1 MMETLEQLETHEG
14 FLYNWYYLSGRGKK
28 PPEVTLNRFVSSL
41 DNGDLD
47 ICLMAT
53 AGAFQQTELSKRI
66 ERFLAKKDYHFFF
79 NNWPFAGFYEINLFN
94 HNRLSNFVSI
104 AFAQG
109 SKGNSAPLSEGLISL
124 ESLKNGC
131 PLRVEKPAK
140 GQLIRIP
147 IKTAAE

>member
-1 MMETLEQLETHEG
+1 MNRFGAIKRFYQGCAFTLLNVLLL
-14 FLYNWYYLSGRGKK
+14 FLALNFLSGIFFLIKDTLFKKSFTKAVQPFFEEDGSPVDTGKR
-28 PPEVTLNRFVSSL
+28 TSYQMQWF
-41 DNGDLD
+41 D
-47 ICLMAT
+47 
-53 AGAFQQTELSKRI
+53 F
-66 ERFLAKKDYHFFF
+66 
-79 NNWPFAGFYEINLFN
+79 NWPFAGFYEINLFN

-140 GQLIRIP
+140 GQL
-147 IKTAAE
+147 

>member
-1 MMETLEQLETHEG
+1 M
-14 FLYNWYYLSGRGKK
+14 
-28 PPEVTLNRFVSSL
+28 
-41 DNGDLD
+41 
-47 ICLMAT
+47 
-53 AGAFQQTELSKRI
+53 
-66 ERFLAKKDYHFFF
+66 
-79 NNWPFAGFYEINLFN
+79 NWPFAGFYEINLFN

-140 GQLIRIP
+140 GQI
-147 IKTAAE
+147 

>member
-1 MMETLEQLETHEG
+1 M
-14 FLYNWYYLSGRGKK
+14 RGKGQGMK
-28 PPEVTLNRFVSSL
+28 
-41 DNGDLD
+41 
-47 ICLMAT
+47 
-53 AGAFQQTELSKRI
+53 SKV
-66 ERFLAKKDYHFFF
+66 F
-79 NNWPFAGFYEINLFN
+79 NWPFAGFYEINLFN

-140 GQLIRIP
+140 GQFLIKRCFFL
-147 IKTAAE
+147 